1 MSFQS
6 FLAVICLG
14 LLLHS
19 TDLATARSVSASTNT
34 LSASLV
40 RRSKSSVVLDFEAER
55 KALLA
60 KYGKKHQEKRLS
72 TRQKEVQSDMVN
84 QNTDILYYATI
95 NVGTPPQSYAVIL
108 GTCGHF

>member
-6 FLAVICLG
+6 FLAICLG
-14 LLLHS
+14 FLIHS
-19 TDLATARSVSASTNT
+19 TELATARSVPTSGNT

-40 RRSKSSVVLDFEAER
+40 RGSKSSAVLDFEAER

-72 TRQKEVQSDMVN
+72 TRQKEVQSDTVN
-84 QNTDILYYATI
+84 QNMDILYYANI
-95 NVGTPPQSYAVIL
+95 NVGTPPQPYAVIL
-108 GTCGHF
+108 GACDYF